1 MCDTGRTINPTLAE
15 GQLHGGAAQ
24 GIGQAALEQV
34 VYDPETGQN
43 LTGSF
48 MDYAIPRAD
57 DLPALEVVLTEVAE
71 TDNPL
76 GVKGIAEGPTTGAPP
91 AVMGA
96 VRDALSTVGTTTI
109 DMPVTP
115 ESVWRAI
122 RAARAQSSD
131 SISRT

>member
-1 MCDTGRTINPTLAE
+1 MDYRADRHRTHAPINS
-15 GQLHGGAAQ
+15 
-24 GIGQAALEQV
+24 QAALEQV

-43 LTGSF
+43 LTGSL
-48 MDYAIPRAD
+48 MDYTIPRAD

-76 GVKGIAEGPTTGAPP
+76 GVKGIAEGPTTGAPS

-96 VRDALSTVGTTTI
+96 VRDALSVLGTTVI

-115 ESVWRAI
+115 ENVWRAI
-122 RAARAQSSD
+122 RAARAQPHA
-131 SISRT
+131 

>member
-1 MCDTGRTINPTLAE
+1 M
-15 GQLHGGAAQ
+15 
-24 GIGQAALEQV
+24 
-34 VYDPETGQN
+34 
-43 LTGSF
+43 
-48 MDYAIPRAD
+48 
-57 DLPALEVVLTEVAE
+57 TEVAE

-76 GVKGIAEGPTTGAPP
+76 GVKGIGEGPTTGAPA

-122 RAARAQSSD
+122 RAASVPQ
-131 SISRT
+131 